1 VYLCLIRF
9 RSSKNSTNSAK
20 TQHQTKTIAIDV
32 TVQFMSLSSI
42 AMPSRRSLHYRQ
54 AGKAFNE
61 VSRIT
66 PARANKSPAVTLMA
80 HLSVVHC
87 TGTLGGNWAGAK

>member
-1 VYLCLIRF
+1 
-9 RSSKNSTNSAK
+9 
-20 TQHQTKTIAIDV
+20 
-32 TVQFMSLSSI
+32 
-42 AMPSRRSLHYRQ
+42 MPSRRSLHYRQ

-66 PARANKSPAVTLMA
+66 PARANKSPAVTLVA